1 MSILLACILIF
12 VCMLAG
18 LPVAYSFLGGSLL
31 YMILNGGKIA
41 ALAGTAFAS
50 MNSFAY
56 LAMPLFILAGALMS
70 KSGIAEAL
78 CNFCNSI
85 LRRFKG
91 GMATAIVLASALFG
105 MLTGSN
111 TATIMATNSFMG
123 KPMKDMGW
131 DDAYIAAILAASGPL
146 GYMIPPNAHAIM
158 YAVITSCSVAD
169 LFLAGLVPGIL
180 WAVLMGVTN
189 RFIYKK
195 HFHPENAAPE
205 HQNAA
210 KYEGRLLPGET
221 NGDYFKGIGKSF
233 VQSIPALIMPV
244 IIFGGIYGGV
254 FTATEAGAV
263 AGLYAIILG
272 FVIKRV
278 MKTRDL
284 WGCFTSTGRQMGVI
298 LFITPMAAIF
308 TRMLVLDNVPQLIA
322 TTLLA
327 LSSNRVILLLII
339 DLIFI
344 IAGLFV
350 GPTVIVYVVTPLM
363 IPTAQAIG
371 LDMIQL
377 GAILFVAIGV
387 GNITPPMASNLFIAS
402 KAVNVDSTKVIPP
415 MLMYFFF
422 AGLPVLLLTTF
433 IPQLSLWLP
442 SLTH

>member
-1 MSILLACILIF
+1 
-12 VCMLAG
+12 
-18 LPVAYSFLGGSLL
+18 
-31 YMILNGGKIA
+31 
-41 ALAGTAFAS
+41 
-50 MNSFAY
+50 
-56 LAMPLFILAGALMS
+56 
-70 KSGIAEAL
+70 
-78 CNFCNSI
+78 
-85 LRRFKG
+85 
-91 GMATAIVLASALFG
+91 
-105 MLTGSN
+105 
-111 TATIMATNSFMG
+111 
-123 KPMKDMGW
+123 
-131 DDAYIAAILAASGPL
+131 
-146 GYMIPPNAHAIM
+146 
-158 YAVITSCSVAD
+158 
-169 LFLAGLVPGIL
+169 
-180 WAVLMGVTN
+180 VTN

-195 HFHPENAAPE
+195 YFHPENAAPE

-433 IPQLSLWLP
+433 VPQLSLWLP